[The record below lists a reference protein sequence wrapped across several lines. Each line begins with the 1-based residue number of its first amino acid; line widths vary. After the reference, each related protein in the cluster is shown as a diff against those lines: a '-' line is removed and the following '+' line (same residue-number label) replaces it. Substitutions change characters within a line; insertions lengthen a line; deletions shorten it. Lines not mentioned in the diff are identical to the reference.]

1 MIYLRR
7 KINEAYYP
15 KSRYNKDISHMNNV
29 FMTPEDEYD
38 DEHGKWEYD
47 FVPEPMSYSDMIGW
61 YNDFCLNYIEAY
73 DTEDEHW
80 TFIYENKIHFNDE
93 YINVITQDGDKG
105 KYYDRFEGRY
115 IKREEKK
122 LPIEDRFKA
131 VPKRG
136 LVAIIWNNGA
146 EERFWYKNNYGKEL
160 LVDYTGWSFEQ
171 SGDDWI

>member
-15 KSRYNKDISHMNNV
+15 KSRYNKDTSHMNNV

-38 DEHGKWEYD
+38 NEHGKWEYD

-136 LVAIIWNNGA
+136 LVAIIWNNSA
-146 EERFWYKNNYGKEL
+146 EERFWYKNEIGKEL
-160 LVDYTGWSFEQ
+160 LINYTGWSFEDF
-171 SGDDWI
+171 GDDWI